1 MKQLDSRPIQ
11 RGEPSEEA
19 LGGRPM
25 KPVEESILIRRPI
38 DEVFDHLD
46 VLAHHEAFNDHYLV
60 DWELRG
66 PATGVGAAVRMR
78 AKAPGRS
85 EWVELTVIE
94 AERPVRS
101 VEETV
106 GAGGR
111 RRTRG
116 TYTLA
121 ERDPATTEVTF
132 TLAPIETPRVER
144 LLWPLS
150 RAWLRRQ
157 IRRALERLREQ
168 LERPR

>member
-1 MKQLDSRPIQ
+1 
-11 RGEPSEEA
+11 
-19 LGGRPM
+19 M
-25 KPVEESILIRRPI
+25 KPIEESIVIRRPI
-38 DEVFDHLD
+38 GDVFDHLD
-46 VLAHHEAFNDHYLV
+46 VLANHEVFNDHYLV

-66 PATGVGAAVRMR
+66 PASGVGAGVRMR

-85 EWVELTVIE
+85 EWVELTVVE

-121 ERDPATTEVTF
+121 ERDPATTDVHF
-132 TLAPIETPRVER
+132 TLTPIEAPPMER
-144 LLWPLS
+144 LLWPVS
-150 RAWLRRQ
+150 RAWLRGQ
-157 IRRALERLREQ
+157 IRKALDRLREQ
-168 LERPR
+168 LER

>member
-1 MKQLDSRPIQ
+1 
-11 RGEPSEEA
+11 
-19 LGGRPM
+19 M

-46 VLAHHEAFNDHYLV
+46 VLANHEAFNDHYLL

-94 AERPVRS
+94 AERPVRN

-121 ERDPATTEVTF
+121 EHDANTTVVTF
-132 TLAPIETPRVER
+132 TLAPVQTPGFER

>member
-1 MKQLDSRPIQ
+1 
-11 RGEPSEEA
+11 
-19 LGGRPM
+19 M
-25 KPVEESILIRRPI
+25 KPIEESTVIRRPI
-38 DEVFDHLD
+38 EDVFDHID
-46 VLAHHEAFNDHYLV
+46 VLANHESFNDHYLV
-60 DWELRG
+60 DWELWG
-66 PATGVGAAVRMR
+66 PATGVGATVRMR

-85 EWVELTVIE
+85 EWVQLSVIE

-121 ERDPATTEVTF
+121 ERDPGTTEVRF
-132 TLAPIETPRVER
+132 TLTPVETPALER

-150 RAWLRRQ
+150 PTWLRGQ
-157 IRRALERLREQ
+157 IRQALDRLRDQ
-168 LERPR
+168 LERSR

>member
-1 MKQLDSRPIQ
+1 
-11 RGEPSEEA
+11 
-19 LGGRPM
+19 M
-25 KPVEESILIRRPI
+25 KPIEESTVIRRPI
-38 DEVFDHLD
+38 EDVFDHLD
-46 VLAHHEAFNDHYLV
+46 VLANHQSFNDHYLV

-121 ERDPATTEVTF
+121 ERDGGTTEVRFNLT
-132 TLAPIETPRVER
+132 PVQTPRLER

-150 RAWLRRQ
+150 RAWLRGQ
-157 IRRALERLREQ
+157 IRRALDRLRGRLEQ
-168 LERPR
+168 SQ